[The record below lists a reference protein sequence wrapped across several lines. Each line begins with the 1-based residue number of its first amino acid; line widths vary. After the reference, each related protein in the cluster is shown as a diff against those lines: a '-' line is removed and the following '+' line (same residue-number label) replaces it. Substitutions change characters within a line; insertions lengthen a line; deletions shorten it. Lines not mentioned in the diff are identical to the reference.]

1 MKYNQL
7 GRTGLLVSELCLG
20 TMTFGGKGF
29 WQAMGSLGQ
38 SAVDDIVKGAKDAGI
53 NFIDTADVYSEG
65 ESEELTGKAL
75 KSTGIKRSDVVLA
88 TKAYGIVGPGPN
100 DRGSSRGHL
109 LDACA
114 ASLKR
119 LQTDYIDLY
128 QAHAFDP
135 VTPVEETLG
144 ALDYLV
150 QHGMVR
156 YIGCSNWAGWQL
168 MKALGIS
175 EHKGFPRFETIQSFY
190 TIASR
195 DLEREVVPVLND
207 QKVGLMVWSPLA
219 GGLLADKAV
228 DGKSAPQG
236 TRRATFD
243 FPPVDR
249 PRAEKVIEAMRPI
262 ARAHGVSVA
271 RVALAWLLAQKHVT
285 SVLIGAK
292 SPDQLKDNIGATEL
306 QLTAA
311 ELETLNQV
319 SALPMEYPSWMI
331 ARQTANRLGGQYQ
344 APPPLPPRS

>member
-7 GRTGLLVSELCLG
+7 GRSGLLVSELCLG

-38 SAVDDIVKGAKDAGI
+38 SAVDQIVAGARDAGI

-65 ESEELTGKAL
+65 ESETLLGQSL
-75 KSTGIKRSDVVLA
+75 KSSGVNRSDLVVA

-109 LDACA
+109 FDAVA

-128 QAHAFDP
+128 QVHAFDP
-135 VTPVEETLG
+135 VTPIEETLG
-144 ALDYLV
+144 ALDSLV
-150 QHGMVR
+150 QRGIVR

-175 EHKGFPRFETIQSFY
+175 ERRGLARFETIQSYY
-190 TIASR
+190 TIAGR
-195 DLEREVVPVLND
+195 DLERDVVPLLND

-236 TRRATFD
+236 SRRASFD

-262 ARAHGVSVA
+262 AKAHVCSVA
-271 RVALAWLLAQKHVT
+271 RVALAWLLAQSHVT
-285 SVLIGAK
+285 SVIIGAK
-292 SPDQLKDNIGATEL
+292 SPDQLQDNIAATEL
-306 QLTAA
+306 TLSGA
-311 ELETLNQV
+311 ELETLEKV
-319 SALPMEYPSWMI
+319 SALPQEYPGWMI
-331 ARQTANRLGGQYQ
+331 SRQSANRLGGQYQ